1 MNTLFIGGII
11 LVTLTPLLK
20 KIGRRVVDSENRSFW
35 DEATSIEHRLQQ
47 SKDKAVR
54 MYPWIIL

>member
-20 KIGRRVVDSENRSFW
+20 KAGRNVVDSDSRSFW
-35 DEATSIEHRLQQ
+35 DEATKIEHRIQQ
-47 SKDKAVR
+47 SKDKALG
-54 MYPWIIL
+54 MYPWIIS